1 MYFIVLQLLKLI
13 FGKEFGRVDEFFKE
27 VFVYEGVYFFIII
40 DYLNYL
46 CYVKKWWEVG
56 LFLEQFVW
64 FE

>member
-13 FGKEFGRVDEFFKE
+13 FGKEFDRVDEFFKE

-46 CYVKKWWEVG
+46 CYV
-56 LFLEQFVW
+56 
-64 FE
+64 

>member
-27 VFVYEGVYFFIII
+27 VFVYEGVYFFINI

-46 CYVKKWWEVG
+46 CYV
-56 LFLEQFVW
+56 
-64 FE
+64 